1 MNELMK
7 HSKRHCHSRSLHYFL
22 PVSAQV
28 SGTRK
33 VSESE
38 VTPIDSVS
46 EIFKTGC

>member
-7 HSKRHCHSRSLHYFL
+7 HSKRHFHSQSLHHSL

-38 VTPIDSVS
+38 ITPMDSVS
-46 EIFKTGC
+46 EIFKTRC